1 MDKPTSRIFFSFP
14 TRLLCFLFFLQR
26 FSFRQ
31 RSHCI
36 SRWGWKKTIPSLINE
51 FDYVTSIE
59 YGVNISHR
67 TEANWARN
75 SNHRDALCWS
85 ASSCYLFHSIQPCAI
100 KTLTC
105 RDWRQLRSRPNAQGT
120 GRGGAECHFEGSQ
133 RKLRKSEQSSI
144 YTKLKYHQNRG
155 GWPQV
160 FG

>member
-14 TRLLCFLFFLQR
+14 TRLLCFLVLFAKVFFPTT
-26 FSFRQ
+26 FSL
-31 RSHCI
+31 HI
-36 SRWGWKKTIPSLINE
+36 SLRLEKRPLPSLINE
-51 FDYVTSIE
+51 SYYVTSIE

-85 ASSCYLFHSIQPCAI
+85 ASSCYLFHSIQPRAI

-105 RDWRQLRSRPNAQGT
+105 RDWRQLRSRPGAQRT

-144 YTKLKYHQNRG
+144 YTKLKYHQG
-155 GWPQV
+155 GHSASK
-160 FG
+160 